1 MSRVALSL
9 FALASI
15 GELFAGILHSQYLE
29 FVCKPLLMISLGIY
43 YVSSVRVSGA
53 KIVPAVVCAIVFSFL
68 GDVLLMVQHT
78 NELFFLLGLASF
90 LVAHLSYIYAYRQ
103 HCIEDDE
110 GKSLLGT
117 QKVRFALPIVLAT
130 TGLISILYNHLGGL
144 KIPVTAYALVLM
156 WMTLQALFR
165 FGKTNGLSFW
175 GVLVG
180 ALLFM
185 ISDALIA
192 INKFLSPLPLS
203 DLLVMST
210 YIVGQYLIIW
220 GLFMHVK
227 QKR

>member
-15 GELFAGILHSQYLE
+15 GELFAGILDSQYLE
-29 FVCKPLLMISLGIY
+29 FLCKPLLMISLGIY
-43 YVSSVRVSGA
+43 YVSSVRIIDG
-53 KIVPAVVCAIVFSFL
+53 KIVPAVVSAIVFSFL
-68 GDVLLMVQHT
+68 GDVLLMVQYT

-90 LVAHLSYIYAYRQ
+90 LAAHLSYIYAYRQ
-103 HCIEDDE
+103 HCIENDE

-192 INKFLSPLPLS
+192 INKFVSPLLLS

-210 YIVGQYLIIW
+210 YIVGQYLIIS
-220 GLFMHVK
+220 GLVMHVK